1 MAKLRRLPAAD
12 GADAVLEALD
22 SDGGAVVEGLL
33 GPETVAAINDDLEAH
48 LAAADPAMRH
58 INPAID
64 AFFGKRTRHVTGLA
78 GKSRHVAIDVMCH
91 PLLLEV
97 CDRLLLPSCASYQ
110 LNLAHLM
117 DRGPGAEQQWLHRD
131 EDVWVHVPRP
141 HPELQVACLVALE
154 DFRAENGATVIVPGS
169 HRWPR
174 ERQPG
179 PEESAVAEMSA
190 GSAAIYLGS
199 TIHAGGA
206 NTTEDRWRRGVHL
219 SYVVGW
225 LRTEENNV
233 LAVPPDVAKT
243 LPRRAQELCGYGIHD
258 AIQSAGGYLGLVD
271 MRVPA
276 DLLAEGGLE
285 GARQL

>member
-1 MAKLRRLPAAD
+1 MADLQRLSAAD
-12 GADAVLEALD
+12 GADAVFGALGA
-22 SDGGAVVEGLL
+22 DGGVIVEGLL
-33 GPETVAAINDDLEAH
+33 GSETVAAINEDLEPH

-64 AFFGKRTRHVTGLA
+64 AFFGKCTRHVTGLA
-78 GKSRHVAIDVMCH
+78 GKSRHFAADVMCH

-97 CDRLLLPSCASYQ
+97 CDLLLLPSCASYQ

-117 DRGPGAEQQWLHRD
+117 DRGPGAERQWLHRD

-154 DFRAENGATVIVPGS
+154 DFHADNGATVIVPGS

-174 ERQPG
+174 ERQPR
-179 PEESAVAEMSA
+179 PEELAVAEMSA

-206 NTTEDRWRRGVHL
+206 NTTADRWRRGVHL

-233 LAVPPDVAKT
+233 LAVGPGVAKT
-243 LPRRAQELCGYGIHD
+243 LPRRAQELIGYGIHD
-258 AIQSAGGYLGLVD
+258 AIRSAGGYLGLVD

-276 DLLAEGGLE
+276 DLLAEGGLD

>member
-1 MAKLRRLPAAD
+1 
-12 GADAVLEALD
+12 
-22 SDGGAVVEGLL
+22 
-33 GPETVAAINDDLEAH
+33 
-48 LAAADPAMRH
+48 MRH

-64 AFFGKRTRHVTGLA
+64 AFFGKCTRHVTGLA
-78 GKSRHVAIDVMCH
+78 GKSRHFAVLVMCH

-97 CDRLLLPSCASYQ
+97 CDLLLLPSCASYQ

-117 DRGPGAEQQWLHRD
+117 DRGPGALRQWLHRD

-154 DFRAENGATVIVPGS
+154 DFHADNGATVIVPGS

-174 ERQPG
+174 ERQPR
-179 PEESAVAEMSA
+179 PEELAVAEMSA

-233 LAVPPDVAKT
+233 LAVAPEVAKA
-243 LPRRAQELCGYGIHD
+243 LPRRAQELIGYGIHD

-276 DLLAEGGLE
+276 DLLAEGGIS

>member
-1 MAKLRRLPAAD
+1 MADLQRLSAGN
-12 GADAVLEALD
+12 GADAILESLGA
-22 SDGGAVVEGLL
+22 DGGVIVEGLL
-33 GPETVAAINDDLEAH
+33 GSETVAAINDDLEPH

-64 AFFGKRTRHVTGLA
+64 AFFGKCTRHVTGLA
-78 GKSRHVAIDVMCH
+78 GKSRHFAVLVMCH

-97 CDRLLLPSCASYQ
+97 CDLLLLPSCASYQ

-117 DRGPGAEQQWLHRD
+117 DRGPGALRQWLHRD

-154 DFRAENGATVIVPGS
+154 DFHADNGATVIVPGS

-174 ERQPG
+174 ERQPR
-179 PEESAVAEMSA
+179 PEELAVAEMSA

-233 LAVPPDVAKT
+233 LAVAPEVAKA
-243 LPRRAQELCGYGIHD
+243 LPRRAQELIGYGIHD

-276 DLLAEGGLE
+276 DLLAEGGIS